1 MLPRCNLLRY
11 HQESIPILQL
21 LCPLLQRN
29 TDKPQNKPILQ
40 SPNNGAASAVL
51 IQKIAYVVTTLGELK
66 KSGYQ
71 PKSIRDEIRQN
82 LIQKIQQKENP
93 FPGILGYEDTVIPD
107 TERALLSRHNILFLG
122 LRGQAKTRMARQM
135 TDLLDEYIPVIAGS
149 EINDDPLQPQ
159 SRFAIDLIAEKGDAT
174 PIAWLHRSQRYGEKL
189 ATPDVSVADLIGDID
204 PIKAAN
210 LKLSFADERVLHYGI
225 IPRSNR
231 SIFVI
236 NELPDLQARIQVS
249 LFNILEEGDLQIRG
263 FKLRLPLDILFVFT
277 ANPEDYTNRGSIV
290 TPLKDRIQSQIL
302 THYPK
307 SIETSL
313 QITEQEANIDAT
325 QLAKVSISDMIKR
338 LIEQVA
344 FEARGSEFVDKKSG
358 VSARLT
364 IAAYENAVS
373 AAERRAIINGEK
385 NTQVWMSDLVGI
397 IPSVTGKI
405 ELVYEGEQEGPFQVA
420 YNLLEKATRTLF
432 GQYFPNPEN
441 LKKKKGRTE
450 GTEDNPYKSITRWFD
465 AGNSLNILL
474 ETKDAD
480 KVQLLYKVDGL
491 YALVKKQFTTASENE
506 AGLLM
511 EFVLHG
517 LAAHS
522 LISKKVIDGKI
533 EFKDLMGSM
542 INLGN
547 VHFDE
552 GDYTEEDDLR

>member
-1 MLPRCNLLRY
+1 MNRV
-11 HQESIPILQL
+11 
-21 LCPLLQRN
+21 
-29 TDKPQNKPILQ
+29 K
-40 SPNNGAASAVL
+40 
-51 IQKIAYVVTTLGELK
+51 TLGELK
-66 KSGYQ
+66 KQGYVSK
-71 PKSIRDEIRQN
+71 PIKDEIREN
-82 LIQKIQQKENP
+82 LIKKIKAKENA
-93 FPGILGYEDTVIPD
+93 FPGILGYEDSVIPD

-135 TDLLDEYIPVIAGS
+135 TELLDEYIPVVAGS
-149 EINDDPLQPQ
+149 EINDDPLQPI
-159 SRFAIDLIAEKGDAT
+159 SRYAIDLIEAHGDET
-174 PIAWLHRSQRYGEKL
+174 PISWLHRSQRYGEKL

-263 FKLRLPLDILFVFT
+263 FKLRLPLDVMFVFT

-290 TPLKDRIQSQIL
+290 TPLKDRIESQIL

-313 QITEQEANIDAT
+313 AITEQEANIYEE
-325 QLAKVSISDMIKR
+325 QSNLVKVSDLVKR

-344 FEARGSEFVDKKSG
+344 FEARSSEFVDKKSG

-373 AAERRAIINGEK
+373 SAERRAIINSERD
-385 NTQVWMSDLVGI
+385 TQVWISDLVGI
-397 IPSVTGKI
+397 IPSITGKI
-405 ELVYEGEQEGPFQVA
+405 ELVYEGEQEGPYQVA
-420 YNLLEKATRTLF
+420 FNLLEKAIRTQF
-432 GQYFPNPEN
+432 ATYFPNPDT
-441 LKKKKGRTE
+441 LKKKRTKE
-450 GTEDNPYKSITRWFD
+450 VSVEENPYKAITRWFD
-465 AGNSLNILL
+465 GGNHLDVFF
-474 ETKDAD
+474 ETKDED
-480 KVQLLYKVDGL
+480 KTQLLYKVDGL
-491 YALVKKQFTTASENE
+491 HSLVKKYHKSANEKEN
-506 AGLLM
+506 ALLM

-517 LAAHS
+517 LAAYS
-522 LISKKVIDGKI
+522 LISKKVVEGKI

-542 INLGN
+542 LNMGTQSFN
-547 VHFDE
+547 D
-552 GDYTEEDDLR
+552 EDDNDFN